1 MKRLIAVA
9 VCASAIFLPT
19 MASAGEVYRREVNQE
34 QRIYNGVRNSSITPA
49 ELRNLERREA
59 AVDATRRR
67 YIHSG
72 RGLTVRER
80 RQLNRREKNISRT
93 IYRYK
98 HN

>member
-1 MKRLIAVA
+1 MKRLIAAA
-9 VCASAIFLPT
+9 VYASVILLPT
-19 MASAGEVYRREVNQE
+19 IASAGEVYRREVNQE
-34 QRIYNGVRNSSITPA
+34 QRIYNGVRNGSITPT
-49 ELRNLERREA
+49 ELRNLQRREA

-67 YIHSG
+67 YIRSG

-80 RQLNRREKNISRT
+80 RQLNRRENNISRT